1 MKQRG
6 ITNYG
11 AALDPAN
18 TLGIDFAAGHLR
30 VRDRVPGGSPYT
42 LGSLNSWADA
52 SEGQFLHPKIRA
64 FPECMDRCRRATV
77 IAGGLRTSE
86 EVLKMHRRLLIGCS
100 ALVFATAALGSSPAT
115 ACDCGGYGYGA
126 PVYGYG
132 APAYGY
138 YGARTYGYNAPAYSY
153 YAALPA
159 PTYDDAYDDDYDPP
173 VYAYAP
179 AVNQYSYAAGYYGG
193 SSYYAPTAYYGVR
206 RGYVSAGYYGQRRGY
221 VSAGYVGARRGV
233 VGATYYSGRVAR
245 VGGVTRVGRVGR
257 VGLRR

>member
-11 AALDPAN
+11 AALDPAD
-18 TLGIDFAAGHLR
+18 TLGMDFAAGHLR

-52 SEGQFLHPKIRA
+52 SEGSFSTQKSGLSLSARTEA
-64 FPECMDRCRRATV
+64 RRATV
-77 IAGGLRTSE
+77 VAVGCVTSE
-86 EVLKMHRRLLIGCS
+86 EVLKMHRRLLIGCW
-100 ALVFATAALGSSPAT
+100 ALLIGRRLGSSPAT

-126 PVYGYG
+126 PVYGYA

-138 YGARTYGYNAPAYSY
+138 YGARTYGYRAPAYSY

-159 PTYDDAYDDDYDPP
+159 PTYEDAYDDDYIDPP

-179 AVNQYSYAAGYYGG
+179 AVNQYAYAAGYNGRR
-193 SSYYAPTAYYGVR
+193 SYYAPTAYYGVR
-206 RGYVSAGYYGQRRGY
+206 RGYASAGYYGQRRGY

-233 VGATYYSGRVAR
+233 VGASYYSGRVAR